1 MKPKGFL
8 LIKVSNELV
17 YINIYYTIKNK
28 YNFHYSTL
36 TLLEKTLKKYK
47 MMLWYKRIIN
57 IK

>member
-17 YINIYYTIKNK
+17 YINIYYIIKNK

-36 TLLEKTLKKYK
+36 ILLEKTLKKYK
-47 MMLWYKRIIN
+47 MMLWYRRIIN